1 MPIDDEPLSHPAPRF
16 VPTLTEVVGP
26 GDAVAPAQPGPWP
39 EPIAPAAPPEVA
51 SPPPEWVPPA
61 AVPDA
66 PLPPGAVDRA
76 AELLLARL
84 APELDRLV
92 ADTVARVLHEQ
103 MLGFNARVQKAVGE
117 LVREQVA
124 KAVARGGG
132 E

>member
-26 GDAVAPAQPGPWP
+26 GDAVAPAQPGPSP
-39 EPIAPAAPPEVA
+39 EPIAPAAPPELTA
-51 SPPPEWVPPA
+51 PSAKWAPA
-61 AVPDA
+61 AVPAA

-76 AELLLARL
+76 AEMLLARL

-92 ADTVARVLHEQ
+92 ADTVARLLHEQ

-124 KAVARGGG
+124 KAVARGGDD
-132 E
+132 